1 MKCIL
6 LADVSKLGKKGEL
19 VDISDGYARNF
30 LIPKGLAEE
39 ATPAKLAE
47 WKQKQ
52 KSMEIKEKKLKEEAL
67 ALQKKLNGKV
77 VRLLVSAGEKGKLFG
92 SVTTA
97 HLAKA
102 LEEQLDTKI
111 NKKDIK
117 IEGTIKETGQYKFT
131 IKLYPGV
138 EAKMTMLVEAEQVEG

>member
-19 VDISDGYARNF
+19 IEVSDGYARNY
-30 LIPKGLAEE
+30 LIPRGLAEE

-52 KSMEIKEKKLKEEAL
+52 KSMEIREKKLKEEAL
-67 ALQKKLNGKV
+67 ALQKKLNGKA
-77 VRLLVSAGEKGKLFG
+77 VRLSLSAGEKGKLFG

-102 LEEQLDTKI
+102 LEEQLGVKI
-111 NKKDIK
+111 SKKDIK
-117 IEGTIKETGQYKFT
+117 IEGTVKETGEYPFAV
-131 IKLYPGV
+131 KLYPGV
-138 EAKMTMLVEAEQVEG
+138 EAQMTMLVEAE